1 MKLFDKV
8 TRMKVSSIQRTDGG
22 PTRDPS
28 RTKGDELS
36 QFAEAVSYR
45 SFAVGDGAALASAW
59 TKAAPQDGMTE
70 LRFRDL
76 ILLDRNFDASGLV
89 VAESGGNIIGSA
101 YAVRR
106 RIAHNGDDLQ
116 PDTGW
121 IPFFFVVDS
130 ARGNGVGRTLVTK
143 AMSWLAAKGCREVVF
158 SAYTPNYVLPGLDE
172 LRYPAAS
179 QMLRSLGFES
189 IEEPS
194 AMDRSLIGYEM
205 PAEVRDLVENL
216 RSEGYVFDSA
226 TSDEL
231 VPLIAMA
238 GDRFNSDWARA
249 IRECVV
255 GGMPLE
261 RIIVARDPSGSLLGW
276 AMHGTYENVI
286 ERFGPFGVLPESRGT
301 GLGKALLH
309 VTLERMCALGAH
321 SAWFLW
327 ADEGSAASN
336 LYSKTGFGV
345 SRTFTILR
353 APLDAPRA
361 D

>member
-1 MKLFDKV
+1 M
-8 TRMKVSSIQRTDGG
+8 
-22 PTRDPS
+22 
-28 RTKGDELS
+28 S
-36 QFAEAVSYR
+36 QLGEAVTYR
-45 SFAVGDGAALASAW
+45 SFTVGDGPAIAAAW
-59 TKAAPQDGMTE
+59 TRAAPQDGMTA

-76 ILLDRNFDASGLV
+76 VLLDRNFDTDGLFI
-89 VAESGGNIIGSA
+89 AEFAGQIVGSA

-106 RIAHNGDDLQ
+106 RIAHDGDDLQ
-116 PDTGW
+116 PGTGW
-121 IPFFFVVDS
+121 IPYFVVAES
-130 ARGNGVGRTLVTK
+130 HRGTGVGRRLVTT
-143 AMSWLAAKGCREVVF
+143 AMDWLSRKGCSEAVF

-172 LRYPAAS
+172 ARYPAAS
-179 QMLRSLGFES
+179 RLLRSLGFES

-194 AMDRSLIGYEM
+194 AMDRSLIGYQM
-205 PAEVRDLVENL
+205 PADVRELVDRL
-216 RSEGYVFDSA
+216 CHEGYSFESP

-238 GDRFNSDWARA
+238 GERFNSDWARA
-249 IRECVV
+249 IRECIVA
-255 GGMPLE
+255 GMPLE
-261 RIIVARDPSGSLLGW
+261 RIIVSRDPSGVLLGW

-327 ADEGSAASN
+327 ADKGSAASN
-336 LYSKTGFGV
+336 LYTKTGFGI

-353 APLDAPRA
+353 APLPAA
-361 D
+361 TAH